1 MMFIQMQFHHS
12 GKIQLSAADAAF
24 AGAVDAAQL
33 MANSAKKAGIEMG
46 DYITEFKI
54 ENSNRPNKK
63 LVYPIAL
70 FLLLVFGYLN
80 KRRTS
85 QPPNPALGRGFFNIF
100 HIPEAVAISLPL
112 HSK

>member
-1 MMFIQMQFHHS
+1 MIEKNTFNNQYDLKEYGIDLIKEEN
-12 GKIQLSAADAAF
+12 KII
-24 AGAVDAAQL
+24 VDTIKW
-33 MANSAKKAGIEMG
+33 NGNAKKSGIEMG

-70 FLLLVFGYLN
+70 FLFLFFGDLN

-85 QPPNPALGRGFFNIF
+85 
-100 HIPEAVAISLPL
+100 
-112 HSK
+112 